1 MPELVYPPIIRV
13 CFAGFRALDLKLNV
27 IGADNVPQTG
37 GAVLASTH
45 VSYLD
50 FIFVGLG
57 AQPRKRLVRFM
68 AKKQVFDHPVSG
80 PLMRGMRHIPVDRS
94 AGAGSYDAALDA
106 LRRGELVGI
115 FPEATISRSFEVKAL
130 KTGAVRLATE
140 TGVPLLPVAIWGTQR
155 LWTKGRPR
163 NFRQRGTPVTISV
176 GEPLTINP
184 GESAHIS
191 TQRLKERLT
200 ELQRQVQADYP
211 DHGTPGEAPFWLPA
225 RLGGS
230 APTPEQ
236 AAALDRAERDKR

>member
-1 MPELVYPPIIRV
+1 
-13 CFAGFRALDLKLNV
+13 
-27 IGADNVPQTG
+27 
-37 GAVLASTH
+37 
-45 VSYLD
+45 
-50 FIFVGLG
+50 
-57 AQPRKRLVRFM
+57 
-68 AKKQVFDHPVSG
+68 
-80 PLMRGMRHIPVDRS
+80 
-94 AGAGSYDAALDA
+94 
-106 LRRGELVGI
+106 
-115 FPEATISRSFEVKAL
+115 
-130 KTGAVRLATE
+130 
-140 TGVPLLPVAIWGTQR
+140 
-155 LWTKGRPR
+155 
-163 NFRQRGTPVTISV
+163 VTISV